1 MNTQEEAKRSIDRS
15 NLLFQLPL
23 AVPLL
28 LLPIFTYIDVS
39 YLIYVTLPPDTSRAH
54 PSGVVRISPV
64 ERDELQT
71 AGGR

>member
-28 LLPIFTYIDVS
+28 LLPIFTYLCS
-39 YLIYVTLPPDTSRAH
+39 YLIYVTLPPDTSRVH